1 MVEVNLEIASIAR
14 IEADAAQ
21 AFADGKP
28 ESVNPYRNDSISAR
42 IWGMFFDSCKRAR
55 SAHGEGDGNAD

>member
-1 MVEVNLEIASIAR
+1 MVEVNVEIASITR

-28 ESVNPYRNDSISAR
+28 ETANPYRNDSISAR
-42 IWGMFFDSCKRAR
+42 IWGMFFDSCQRTA
-55 SAHGEGDGNAD
+55 STADTAKEPA